1 MKILISG
8 TASAGGWPA
17 PDCGCA
23 SCARVTPGRRP
34 TSVILDVPVAPDG
47 ALMPGGAPPL
57 VGPGG
62 SVPLDGSGTSD
73 GALPLV
79 DPCDPVPLDG
89 SAAPGGSGTPGGSTA
104 PGGLARLPP
113 AGPLPPGY
121 HASAGPDGL
130 TVTTPGGRRVLH
142 AVSSSPPRVSPPP
155 GGPSRDERDE
165 LPRDERGVREG
176 DAEGAGGVLDL
187 VLLDVLDRPERL
199 GDLRRRGLVG
209 ERTHVVAVGVDHRVP
224 TEAELTRRAALWGVR
239 VVPDGTILDIGEPPP
254 APVPPPRRTL
264 LLGGSRSGKSA
275 EAELRLAAEPEVL
288 YVATGPSGAGDPEW
302 LRRVRAHRDR
312 RPAHWRTVETTDLAG
327 LLRSAGIPLL
337 IDGLGTWVA
346 AVFDEC
352 DAWPGGDGPTR
363 DDGRDGR
370 DGRDAVAARCDD
382 LVEAWRQTRVRVVAV
397 SDEVGLGVVPGT
409 ASGRMFRDTLG
420 RLNQRLALE
429 SEDATLV
436 VSGRL
441 LPFPV

>member
-34 TSVILDVPVAPDG
+34 VSVILDVPVAPDG
-47 ALMPGGAPPL
+47 SLMPGGSLPL
-57 VGPGG
+57 DGPGG
-62 SVPLDGSGTSD
+62 SVPLDGSVTPGGSVTPSGSGT
-73 GALPLV
+73 
-79 DPCDPVPLDG
+79 LDG
-89 SAAPGGSGTPGGSTA
+89 STATGGSTA

-113 AGPLPPGY
+113 TGPLPPGY
-121 HASAGPDGL
+121 HTSAGPDGL

-142 AVSSSPPRVSPPP
+142 AASSSPVSPPYSESPP
-155 GGPSRDERDE
+155 GGP
-165 LPRDERGVREG
+165 PRDERGVREG
-176 DAEGAGGVLDL
+176 DTGGAGEALDL

-224 TEAELTRRAALWGVR
+224 TEAELNRRAALWGVR
-239 VVPDGTILDIGEPPP
+239 VVPDGTIVDTGEPPP

-312 RPAHWRTVETTDLAG
+312 RPAHWRTIETTDLAG
-327 LLRSAGIPLL
+327 LLRSADVPLL

-352 DAWPGGDGPTR
+352 DAWPGGDGSTR
-363 DDGRDGR
+363 EDGSG
-370 DGRDAVAARCDD
+370 GKGGGNGGNAVAARCDD
-382 LVEAWRQTRVRVVAV
+382 LVAAWRQTRVRVVAV

-409 ASGRMFRDTLG
+409 AAGRMFRDTLG

-441 LPFPV
+441 LPLPV

>member
-1 MKILISG
+1 MKVLISG
-8 TASAGGWPA
+8 TAGAGGWPA

-34 TSVILDVPVAPDG
+34 TSVVLDVSVAPDG
-47 ALMPGGAPPL
+47 PL
-57 VGPGG
+57 VPDGPVAFGG
-62 SVPLDGSGTSD
+62 SVR
-73 GALPLV
+73 LPL
-79 DPCDPVPLDG
+79 
-89 SAAPGGSGTPGGSTA
+89 S
-104 PGGLARLPP
+104 
-113 AGPLPPGY
+113 GPLPPGY
-121 HASAGPDGL
+121 RASPGPDGL

-142 AVSSSPPRVSPPP
+142 AASSPSYPYDESSY
-155 GGPSRDERDE
+155 GESSYDERD
-165 LPRDERGVREG
+165 GQV
-176 DAEGAGGVLDL
+176 EGADDVEEALDL

-209 ERTHVVAVGVDHRVP
+209 ERTHVVTVDVDHRVP

-239 VVPDGTILDIGEPPP
+239 VVPDGTVVDTSEPPP
-254 APVPPPRRTL
+254 AQAPPPRRTL

-288 YVATGPSGAGDPEW
+288 YVATGPSGDGDPEW

-312 RPAHWRTVETTDLAG
+312 RPAHWRTAETTDLAG
-327 LLRSAGIPLL
+327 LLRSADTPLL

-352 DAWPGGDGPTR
+352 DAWPEETGEGGR
-363 DDGRDGR
+363 DDRDSGDSGDSGDNKNGEGGRDGR
-370 DGRDAVAARCDD
+370 DGRDTVAARCDD
-382 LVEAWRQTRVRVVAV
+382 LVAAWRQTRARVVAV

-429 SEDATLV
+429 SEDVTLV
-436 VSGRL
+436 VAGRL
-441 LPFPV
+441 LPLPI